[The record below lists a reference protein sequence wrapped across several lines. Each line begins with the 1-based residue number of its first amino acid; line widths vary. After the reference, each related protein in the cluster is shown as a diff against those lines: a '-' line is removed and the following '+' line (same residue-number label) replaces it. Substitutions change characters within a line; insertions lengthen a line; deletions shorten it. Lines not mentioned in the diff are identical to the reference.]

1 MNLNIDNI
9 DNSMSCPECDDR
21 ITEREQKLKS
31 NLIARLNRIEG
42 QIRGVK
48 GMIEKDAYCD
58 DILNQVAAAQAA
70 LNSIAKLILEN
81 HIHGCVVEKIKKGD
95 ENIVDELIVTIGKM
109 LK

>member
-21 ITEREQKLKS
+21 ITEREHKLKS

-95 ENIVDELIVTIGKM
+95 ENIVDELIVIIGKM